1 MHKVNIIWRA
11 NLLVILIAS
20 HGFNIRII
28 DIFLKIIV
36 ETNYWLKTLIKLK
49 ACLHIKLS
57 ILHPISVKY
66 QNIHGHI
73 FSVSRNLVRKGAI
86 EITLSNLFVMFIS
99 QLSATEFPKSYDG
112 FMNET
117 TGPIFFSFL
126 FHYLFFFLHTNPLCY
141 YLQSP
146 GAETGAGTRR
156 HAADSIYTLPHD
168 FIWVQN
174 NLILHL
180 KKVISNAIIHYLSKP
195 SNIYFSS
202 AETISVKKFAVES
215 GVYFR

>member
-66 QNIHGHI
+66 QNIHVHI
-73 FSVSRNLVRKGAI
+73 FSVSRNLVRKGHRDNPI
-86 EITLSNLFVMFIS
+86 EPLRHV
-99 QLSATEFPKSYDG
+99 Y
-112 FMNET
+112 
-117 TGPIFFSFL
+117 FS
-126 FHYLFFFLHTNPLCY
+126 
-141 YLQSP
+141 
-146 GAETGAGTRR
+146 
-156 HAADSIYTLPHD
+156 
-168 FIWVQN
+168 
-174 NLILHL
+174 
-180 KKVISNAIIHYLSKP
+180 VISNGIPEIIRWIYEWNNWTHFFLFSFPLSCSLSSHKSSLLLSTVAWCRNRRWDSQTCCRLYLHSPTRFHLSSKQ
-195 SNIYFSS
+195 SYFTS
-202 AETISVKKFAVES
+202 KES
-215 GVYFR
+215 DK

>member
-1 MHKVNIIWRA
+1 MKQT
-11 NLLVILIAS
+11 
-20 HGFNIRII
+20 I
-28 DIFLKIIV
+28 DYQKI
-36 ETNYWLKTLIKLK
+36 LIKLK

-66 QNIHGHI
+66 QNIHVHI

-99 QLSATEFPKSYDG
+99 QLSATEFPKSQDG

-117 TGPIFFSFL
+117 TGPIFLFSFL
-126 FHYLFFFLHTNPLCY
+126 LFLFLHTNPLCY

-156 HAADSIYTLPHD
+156 HAADSIYALPHD